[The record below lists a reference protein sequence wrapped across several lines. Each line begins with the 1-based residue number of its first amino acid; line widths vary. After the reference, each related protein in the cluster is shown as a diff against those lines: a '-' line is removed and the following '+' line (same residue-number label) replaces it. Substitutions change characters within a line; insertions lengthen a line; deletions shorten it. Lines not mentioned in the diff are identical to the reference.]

1 MQQVVTSAGGVILVI
16 ELADFIQQRQAQL
29 NLGDA
34 RVAELADID
43 LDVYLR
49 YKHGEVRKV
58 HTTTVDKIAAA
69 LNTEASELLRVAGVR
84 RRRSKPIAATVRSSR
99 GRYSVPSSHID
110 PSTPE
115 DFATMML
122 NRAEQLDDQ
131 AEAKEA
137 AAKSLL
143 AEAQSLRHSA
153 EDLRKRANIM
163 L

>member
-1 MQQVVTSAGGVILVI
+1 MI
-16 ELADFIQQRQAQL
+16 ELADFIQQRQTQL

-34 RVAELADID
+34 QVAELADID

-49 YKHGEVRKV
+49 YKHGEVQKV
-58 HTTTVDKIAAA
+58 HTITVDKIAAA
-69 LNTEASELLRVAGVR
+69 LNAEASELLRVAGVR
-84 RRRSKPIAATVRSSR
+84 RRRSRTTAAKVRSSR
-99 GRYSVPSSHID
+99 ARYSVPPSYTD

-115 DFATMML
+115 DFARMML

-137 AAKSLL
+137 EANSLL

-153 EDLRKRANIM
+153 EDLRKRADIM
-163 L
+163 LALK